1 MTSRPW
7 RRALGGFLP
16 RLLPRLCILCE
27 LPCGAEPLCRPCGR
41 FLPGA
46 KRRRCRVCARPW
58 QISPCCASCRGRA
71 PAFDVSITAADYCA
85 PLDRALTALKFSGQ
99 IGLASGLGALLA
111 DAWLSAIGGL
121 GGLGA
126 DGGSG
131 GDPEENDRLDC
142 LVPIPLSNQRQA
154 ERGFNQAHLVAS
166 AMLKRLAA
174 SEPPAS
180 SVSPAR
186 TLPRLRPAL
195 LIRQRETLAQSL
207 LQWDARQANVDHG
220 FLAAA
225 PVAGLRIGVVDD
237 VMTTGATLQAAALAL
252 KAAGAVR
259 VVNLV
264 VARTA

>member
-1 MTSRPW
+1 
-7 RRALGGFLP
+7 
-16 RLLPRLCILCE
+16 
-27 LPCGAEPLCRPCGR
+27 
-41 FLPGA
+41 
-46 KRRRCRVCARPW
+46 
-58 QISPCCASCRGRA
+58 
-71 PAFDVSITAADYCA
+71 
-85 PLDRALTALKFSGQ
+85 
-99 IGLASGLGALLA
+99 
-111 DAWLSAIGGL
+111 
-121 GGLGA
+121 
-126 DGGSG
+126 
-131 GDPEENDRLDC
+131 LDC
-142 LVPIPLSNQRQA
+142 LVPIPLSNQRHA

-166 AMLKRLAA
+166 AMLKRLEA
-174 SEPPAS
+174 SEQPAS
-180 SVSPAR
+180 SVAPAR

-225 PVAGLRIGVVDD
+225 PVAGLCIGVVDD